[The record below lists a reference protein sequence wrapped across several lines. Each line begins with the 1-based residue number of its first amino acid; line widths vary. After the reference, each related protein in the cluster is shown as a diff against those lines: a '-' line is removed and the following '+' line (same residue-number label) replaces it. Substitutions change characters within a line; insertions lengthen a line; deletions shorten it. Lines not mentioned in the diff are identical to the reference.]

1 MEASYIVMVVLLLSF
16 TSACSQVPIN
26 DEIFYGNKGMEGAV
40 EFHTFTA
47 IQKDISFEDWM
58 TMLRTEPLVCSSVS
72 TFGDYKKAIEQLC
85 SVCNCCS
92 PDVTA
97 KAEEFFNNIQ
107 KATQ

>member
-1 MEASYIVMVVLLLSF
+1 MAPLSILMALLLLS
-16 TSACSQVPIN
+16 CSQVPIK
-26 DEIFYGNKGMEGAV
+26 DEIFYGNKGMRGAV
-40 EFHTFTA
+40 EFHTFTTD
-47 IQKDISFEDWM
+47 QKQISFEDWM
-58 TMLRTEPLVCSSVS
+58 KMLRSEPLVCSSVS

-107 KATQ
+107 KATK